1 MTIKDAYDLRS
12 IKELQLDYAA
22 ARTYYEQAASI
33 TPKNT
38 AYLNQAGL
46 INQTLANFNKAIEYY
61 KLALASDLKTYGE
74 DHPKVA
80 TYRNNL
86 GGAWDA
92 LGHYQKAIEYYELA
106 LATMEKVL
114 KNHPNTEV
122 LRNNLAIAR
131 EKRAETA
138 TK

>member
-61 KLALASDLKTYGE
+61 KLALATTSKPMGKTI
-74 DHPKVA
+74 P
-80 TYRNNL
+80 RWRL
-86 GGAWDA
+86 I
-92 LGHYQKAIEYYELA
+92 AI
-106 LATMEKVL
+106 
-114 KNHPNTEV
+114 
-122 LRNNLAIAR
+122 IWG
-131 EKRAETA
+131 
-138 TK
+138 